1 MTHTCT
7 ACAYDQKDNSQ
18 HTACVYDQKDNPHA
32 TI

>member
-1 MTHTCT
+1 MTHT